1 MYHYI
6 YILIVGLIVIS
17 IIVWI
22 QFCGLVSKIFNK
34 NNLKNK
40 ILIFIYKSLSLIYL
54 FSLSF
59 IIIFT
64 FTSENDYKFF
74 VIYSFLIAIASD
86 IGGLAFGKFFKG
98 RKLTKISPKKTF
110 SGSIGAFI
118 FSILLI
124 LFFHQTLANYLFIE
138 IFLFTILVSFIS
150 QMGDLFIS
158 YLKRKAKVKDTS
170 DILPGHGGFL
180 DRIDGIIFAIP
191 FGIFLSNFFNLS

>member
-1 MYHYI
+1 MKRNNFY
-6 YILIVGLIVIS
+6 
-17 IIVWI
+17 
-22 QFCGLVSKIFNK
+22 FNGFT
-34 NNLKNK
+34 L
-40 ILIFIYKSLSLIYL
+40 LL
-54 FSLSF
+54 LSF

-150 QMGDLFIS
+150 QMGDYLF
-158 YLKRKAKVKDTS
+158 LT
-170 DILPGHGGFL
+170 
-180 DRIDGIIFAIP
+180 
-191 FGIFLSNFFNLS
+191 